1 MNTFPTLL
9 KREFWEHK
17 GGMLWAPVVVG
28 GLLLLFALGSLL
40 LGLAFKGGAFT
51 MNGEHIVVDGQLID
65 ATAQAKI
72 ASGMVFAA
80 LPSMA
85 PLAGVLALVLF
96 FYALGSLYDE
106 RKDRSVLFWKSMP
119 VSDTATVLS
128 KLASMLV
135 VAPLIT
141 ALIGGL
147 LGVVLVLAIA
157 LAANMLGT
165 GILGRVLATP
175 DLYLTP
181 LAIVALVP
189 VYALWV
195 LPSIAWCMA
204 VSAWAR
210 RAPFLWAVGLPLGAG
225 VLLSWQ
231 EAMFDVAL
239 GAGGFWKHVV
249 GRFFGSFIPGLWFAF
264 DVREGGL
271 DSFTPGESSVLE
283 LVAQSYASLSS
294 PALWIGLAVGAVLIA
309 LAIRLRRWREDAS

>member
-17 GGMLWAPVVVG
+17 GGMLWAPLVVG

-40 LGLAFKGGAFT
+40 LGLAFKGGALT
-51 MNGEHIVVDGQLID
+51 MNGERIVIDGQLID
-65 ATAQAKI
+65 ATTQAKI
-72 ASGMVFAA
+72 AGSMVFAA

-96 FYALGSLYDE
+96 FHALGSLYDD

-147 LGVVLVLAIA
+147 FGVVLVLAAA
-157 LAANMLGT
+157 LAANMLGA

-181 LAIVALVP
+181 LAIVTLVP

-195 LPSIAWCMA
+195 LPGIAWCMA

-264 DVREGGL
+264 DAREGGL
-271 DSFTPGESSVLE
+271 DGFTPGESSVLE
-283 LVAQSYASLSS
+283 LVAQSYATLVS
-294 PALWIGLAVGAVLIA
+294 PALWIGLAVGAALVA
-309 LAIRLRRWREDAS
+309 LAIRLRRWREDAG

>member
-17 GGMLWAPVVVG
+17 GGLLWAPVVVSG
-28 GLLLLFALGSLL
+28 ILLVFALGSLL
-40 LGLAFKGGAFT
+40 LGLAFKGSALK

-65 ATAQAKI
+65 AAIQAKI

-85 PLAGVLALVLF
+85 PLAGMLALVLF
-96 FYALGSLYDE
+96 FYALGSLYDD

-119 VSDTATVLS
+119 VSDSATVLS

-141 ALIGGL
+141 AAIGGL
-147 LGVVLVLAIA
+147 LGVVLVLV
-157 LAANMLGT
+157 AAASMSVFGA
-165 GILGRVLATP
+165 GILGTVLATP

-181 LAIVALVP
+181 IAIVAMVP

-204 VSAWAR
+204 VSAWAK
-210 RAPFLWAVGLPLGAG
+210 RAPFLWAVGLPLGVAI
-225 VLLSWQ
+225 LLSWQ
-231 EAMFDVAL
+231 EAMFDASL
-239 GAGGFWKHVV
+239 GARWFWENVV

-264 DVREGGL
+264 GGEWTAL
-271 DSFTPGESSVLE
+271 DGFKPGQSGVMEI
-283 LVAQSYASLSS
+283 VAKSYATLAS
-294 PALWIGLAVGAVLIA
+294 PSLWIGLAVGAALVT
-309 LAIRLRRWREDAS
+309 LAIRLRRWREDAG